1 MVVKTYDPV
10 TLSEKETVTKITSMI
25 WNRRFYK
32 NGSFTMQTTSQVFA
46 VNDIIAYKFGGEIR
60 SGIIMKIVENMDGFT
75 VSGYDLKGVFNF
87 RYITGEKEY
96 TGTPEQIAKNVASEY
111 LLTENR
117 ALPLFEIEPDASPE
131 DAEKIIFTPEKGL
144 LESTFETFCI
154 ANEIG
159 IFIDFDLQK
168 ITMKT
173 VFGRDRSDL
182 IRFGRKYRN
191 VENIEYTNDI
201 FNTYNVIYSV
211 DESENETVTGEASG
225 FLRREGY
232 SSKNPEEYLKEKSPI
247 ETVRAEATERYEY
260 NVDYTLGDY
269 VRVFKDNISTV
280 KQITEIKEVHERG
293 RSLIVPIFGTEKEN
307 PLTKLLKEG

>member
-32 NGSFTMQTTSQVFA
+32 NGSFTMQTTADKFA
-46 VNDIIAYKFGGEIR
+46 VNDIIAYKFKGEIR

-87 RYITGEKEY
+87 RYITEEKEY
-96 TGTPEQIAKNVASEY
+96 TGTPEQIVKQVASDY
-111 LLTENR
+111 LQADDR
-117 ALPLFEIEPDASPE
+117 ALPLLEIEADASPE
-131 DAEKIIFTPEKGL
+131 DAEETTFTPEKGL
-144 LESTFETFCI
+144 LESAFETFCI

-159 IFIDFDLQK
+159 IFIDFNLQK

-173 VFGRDRSDL
+173 VFGRDRRDL

-191 VENIEYTNDI
+191 IENIEYTNDI

-211 DESENETVTGEASG
+211 NEEDDETVTGEAVG

-232 SSKNPEEYLKEKSPI
+232 SSKNPEEYLKEKSPV

-260 NVDYTLGDY
+260 NVDYALGDY
-269 VRVFKDNISTV
+269 VLVVKDNISTV
-280 KQITEIKEVHERG
+280 KQITEIKEVHEKE
-293 RSLIVPIFGTEKEN
+293 RSIIVPIFGTEKEN